1 MEKIMSKTDHTSNL
15 ATLDDHGT
23 LEDTE
28 LDTVSGGI
36 WFMGYWGP
44 ANSSAGGV
52 KGESI
57 DDVHR
62 DWPM

>member
-1 MEKIMSKTDHTSNL
+1 MNRTNHTSNL
-15 ATLDDHGT
+15 DHGALEDHGT
-23 LEDTE
+23 LADTE
-28 LDTVSGGI
+28 LDAVSGGI